1 MGYVLGGGA
10 SFRGS
15 NNNSVMEFGDSVDEF
30 ADLEGVIEEGEDDE
44 EVEEED
50 DEEEGGEDDDEEEEE
65 DEDEDEEE
73 DDEFDGDKVM
83 KKIILEY
90 RNRRLHSLGQGDQS
104 GHVRGDDNV

>member
-1 MGYVLGGGA
+1 MGIISLVVGYVLGGGA

-15 NNNSVMEFGDSVDEF
+15 NNNSVMEFGASVDEC
-30 ADLEGVIEEGEDDE
+30 ADLEGVIEEGDDDE

-50 DEEEGGEDDDEEEEE
+50 DEEEEEE

>member
-1 MGYVLGGGA
+1 MGIISLVVGYVLGGGA

-50 DEEEGGEDDDEEEEE
+50 DEEEGGEDDDE
-65 DEDEDEEE
+65 
-73 DDEFDGDKVM
+73 FDGDKVM